1 MNNTIKLFITDIDG
15 VWTDGSMYY
24 DNQNNEFKRFSTY
37 DSAGVLFLNQINIP
51 TIILTG
57 EENNIVKRRAEKL
70 GIKQVYMGVKNKLE
84 KVKEIVI
91 KTDIKLSEIAYIGDD
106 INDYALLKSVGLS
119 AAPNNAPIYIK
130 DIVDWTLPIKGGDG
144 AFRYFVEKYL
154 NETNQL
160 NIIINKILSEKYNF
174 NNFSQ

>member
-1 MNNTIKLFITDIDG
+1 LSNSIKLFITDIDG

-37 DSAGVLFLNQINIP
+37 DSAGVLFLNHINIP

-70 GIKQVYMGVKNKLE
+70 GIKQVYMGVKNKLD
-84 KVKEIVI
+84 KVEEII
-91 KTDIKLSEIAYIGDD
+91 LKTDIKLSEIAYIGDD
-106 INDYALLKSVGLS
+106 INDYVLLKSVGLS
-119 AAPNNAPIYIK
+119 AAPINAPTYIK
-130 DIVDWTLPIKGGDG
+130 DIVDWVLPIKGGDG
-144 AFRYFVEKYL
+144 AFRSFVEKYL
-154 NETNQL
+154 IETNQL
-160 NIIINKILSEKYNF
+160 SVVLNNILIEKYNF

>member
-70 GIKQVYMGVKNKLE
+70 GIEQVYMGVKNKLE

-130 DIVDWTLPIKGGDG
+130 DIVDWALPIKGGDG

-160 NIIINKILSEKYNF
+160 NIIINNILSEKYNF